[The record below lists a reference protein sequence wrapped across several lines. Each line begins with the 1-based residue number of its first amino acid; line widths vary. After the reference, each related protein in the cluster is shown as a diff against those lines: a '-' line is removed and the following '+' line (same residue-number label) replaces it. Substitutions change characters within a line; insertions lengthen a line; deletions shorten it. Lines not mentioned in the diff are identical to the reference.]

1 MLANAVNPKRSL
13 GHWSGSLKEADG
25 RKQMVLSNGKIDQ
38 SVSGLVVAVQGWLK
52 ENEQGT
58 GKRFG
63 AAVESLY
70 YPGPEQEGERMLQ
83 DLEAAVSVDE
93 GQDGSRG
100 F

>member
-25 RKQMVLSNGKIDQ
+25 RKHMVLSNGKIDQ
-38 SVSGLVVAVQGWLK
+38 SVSGLVVAVQGWLR

-63 AAVESLY
+63 AALESLY
-70 YPGPEQEGERMLQ
+70 HPGPEQEGGAEPGPQ
-83 DLEAAVSVDE
+83 EKCIYADSPW
-93 GQDGSRG
+93 G
-100 F
+100 

>member
-1 MLANAVNPKRSL
+1 
-13 GHWSGSLKEADG
+13 
-25 RKQMVLSNGKIDQ
+25 MVLSNGKIDQ
-38 SVSGLVVAVQGWLK
+38 SVSGLVVAVQGWLR

-63 AAVESLY
+63 AALESLY
-70 YPGPEQEGERMLQ
+70 HPGPEQEGERMLQ